1 MDTFRLSALVALFF
15 LWARVKQG
23 INVNIPIISLEL
35 AVIKMFFYT
44 SAMKNYSLSNRF
56 PPSSERF
63 LFPGRLHSPYRQYRR
78 RALWFLALPLIMVI
92 LAFFVAT
99 WIVIKAPSSAD
110 FTGALKWAGF
120 ASYAYLILAF
130 LYAPSYL
137 AGFSWFL
144 VSTRDYQANL
154 KQRLMLMPVVSSFF
168 LWCPIIFISA
178 ISMEDRIKVLF
189 ALIPVALV
197 VGFCWSMV
205 VHATVSYGLRKHDR
219 NAALWGR

>member
-1 MDTFRLSALVALFF
+1 
-15 LWARVKQG
+15 
-23 INVNIPIISLEL
+23 
-35 AVIKMFFYT
+35 
-44 SAMKNYSLSNRF
+44 MKNYSLSNRF

-63 LFPGRLHSPYRQYRR
+63 LFPGPLHSSSYRQYRC

-99 WIVIKAPSSAD
+99 WIVTKAPSPAD
-110 FTGALKWAGF
+110 FTGALKWTGF

-137 AGFSWFL
+137 AGFTWFL
-144 VSTRDYQANL
+144 VSTRGYQANL

-168 LWCPIIFISA
+168 VWCPIIFISA

-189 ALIPVALV
+189 ALIPVTLV
-197 VGFCWSMV
+197 VGFWWSMV
-205 VHATVSYGLRKHDR
+205 VRATVSYSLRKHDR
-219 NAALWGR
+219 KTALFGK